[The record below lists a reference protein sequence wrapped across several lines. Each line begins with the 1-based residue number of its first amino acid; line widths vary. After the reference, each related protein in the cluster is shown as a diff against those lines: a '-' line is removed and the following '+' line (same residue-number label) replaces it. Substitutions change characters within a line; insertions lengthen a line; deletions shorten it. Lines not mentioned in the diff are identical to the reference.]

1 MDRAAP
7 WPVRPSASPPL
18 YHPAGLIVPLLI
30 ALAVGGATVSAILSP
45 DVPAAERSQGGQ
57 AKASPGGGL
66 RAFHPR
72 AADPASEEPVLTGE
86 LDLLNADRRAAGLPP
101 LRESATLDAIAS
113 VRAAQL
119 AQSGLSHY
127 LPGHTAS
134 ALVEQLA
141 QAGVP
146 YLWHGENIAWEAGLR
161 PSDVPAFFNDWWMGS
176 ADHRANILS
185 PNFRQLGLGLYEAD
199 GRVYMVEDFTD

>member
-1 MDRAAP
+1 MDQAGDRP
-7 WPVRPSASPPL
+7 GRPSPSPPL
-18 YHPAGLIVPLLI
+18 YYPAGLIVPLLI
-30 ALAVGGATVSAILSP
+30 AIAVGGATVSAILSP
-45 DVPAAERSQGGQ
+45 DAMPAERSQAAAPVAGG
-57 AKASPGGGL
+57 AL

-72 AADPASEEPVLTGE
+72 AADQAAGEPVLAGE
-86 LDLLNADRRAAGLPP
+86 LDLVNADRRAWGLPP
-101 LRESATLDAIAS
+101 LRESPALDAIAS

-119 AQSGLSHY
+119 AHSGLSHY
-127 LPGHTAS
+127 LPGHAAS

-161 PSDVPAFFNDWWMGS
+161 PADVPAFFNDWWMGS

-185 PNFRQLGLGLYEAD
+185 PNYREVGLGLYEQE
-199 GRVYMVEDFTD
+199 GRLYMVEDFTD